1 MVRSLSLVR
10 SRCYTFDMTYF
21 LVTRFFSVSPIITMT
36 KRRNYKSVLN
46 SDLLDIIG
54 SFAGDDN
61 YQLKFTLSPQRG
73 YLSKIMLVSREPAVM
88 MLECGIASTY
98 NRGLKSRV
106 LKKESWVKHSME
118 NIVTGGYWI
127 VHKLE
132 DDLRHPSDVQ
142 LLYKEEIRRLLKTIR
157 EPRNFV
163 FTTRRH

>member
-1 MVRSLSLVR
+1 
-10 SRCYTFDMTYF
+10 
-21 LVTRFFSVSPIITMT
+21 MT

-61 YQLKFTLSPQRG
+61 YVLKFTRSPQRG

-88 MLECGIASTY
+88 MLLSGIAETY
-98 NRGLKSRV
+98 KRGLKSRV
-106 LKKESWVKHSME
+106 LKKESWIKHSME

-127 VHKLE
+127 VHKLV
-132 DDLRHPSDVQ
+132 DDIRHPSDMHI
-142 LLYKEEIRRLLKTIR
+142 LYKEEISRLLKTIR
-157 EPRNFV
+157 EPLNFV